1 MIHKLEVDSV
11 VLDFGPRRVLSDVYM
26 KFETGK
32 ITGLLGKNGN
42 GKTCLMKIIYGQLE
56 PNSKSIRFDD
66 SHIANLYKKPEIL
79 LYLPQFNFIPAGL
92 SLKRIFSDFSID
104 FQQFEKSF
112 PDFHSKYTTALNTLS
127 GGQRRIVEI
136 YMVLMSKSKFAMLDE
151 PFSHQSPL
159 VIEKI
164 SELIQE
170 AKTKKGILVTD
181 HMYQTIIDISDDL
194 YLLANGKTHLTK
206 DVEDLKFLGY
216 I

>member
-11 VLDFGPRRVLSDVYM
+11 ILDFGDRRILSDVYM
-26 KFETGK
+26 KLETGK

-42 GKTCLMKIIYGQLE
+42 GKTSLMKIIYGQLI
-56 PNSKSIRFDD
+56 PNSKSIRYDESYITD
-66 SHIANLYKKPEIL
+66 LYKRPDLL
-79 LYLPQFNFIPAGL
+79 LYLPQFNFIPSGL
-92 SLKRIFSDFSID
+92 TLKRIFSDFNID
-104 FQQFEKSF
+104 FHQFEKHF
-112 PDFHSKYTTALNTLS
+112 PEFKTKYTSALKTLS

-136 YMVLMSKSKFAMLDE
+136 YSVLMSDSKFAMLDE

-164 SELIQE
+164 SELMQE
-170 AKTKKGILVTD
+170 AKATKCILVTD
-181 HMYQTIIDISDDL
+181 HMYQAIIDISDAL

-206 DVEDLKFLGY
+206 EIEDLKFLGY

>member
-42 GKTCLMKIIYGQLE
+42 GKTCLMKIIYGQLQ
-56 PNSKSIRFDD
+56 PNSKSIRFDE
-66 SHIANLYKKPEIL
+66 SHVADLYKRPDLL

-92 SLKRIFSDFSID
+92 SLKRIFSDFSLD
-104 FQQFEKSF
+104 FQVFEKFF
-112 PDFHSKYTTALNTLS
+112 PEFNSKYTNTIKTLS

-136 YMVLMSKSKFAMLDE
+136 YMVLMSNSKFAMLDE

-164 SELIQE
+164 TELIYQ
-170 AKTKKGILVTD
+170 AKNNKGILVTD
-181 HMYQTIIDISDDL
+181 HMYKTIIEISDHL

-206 DVEDLKFLGY
+206 SVEDLKFLGY
-216 I
+216 V

>member
-32 ITGLLGKNGN
+32 VTGLLGKNGN
-42 GKTCLMKIIYGQLE
+42 GKTCLMKIIYGQLQ
-56 PNSKSIRFDD
+56 PNSKSIRFDE
-66 SHIANLYKKPEIL
+66 SHVAELYKRPDLL

-92 SLKRIFSDFSID
+92 SLKRIFSDFSLD
-104 FQQFEKSF
+104 FQVFEKFF
-112 PDFHSKYTTALNTLS
+112 PEFNSKYTTTLKTLS
-127 GGQRRIVEI
+127 GGQRRIIEI
-136 YMVLMSKSKFAMLDE
+136 YMVLMSNSKFAMLDE

-164 SELIQE
+164 TELINQ
-170 AKTKKGILVTD
+170 AKNNKGILVTD
-181 HMYQTIIDISDDL
+181 HMYQTIIEISDHL

-206 DVEDLKFLGY
+206 CVEDLKFLGY
-216 I
+216 V

>member
-11 VLDFGPRRVLSDVYM
+11 VLDFGERRVLSDVYM

-42 GKTCLMKIIYGQLE
+42 GKTCLMKIIYGQLQ
-56 PNSKSIRFDD
+56 PNSKSIRFDE
-66 SHIANLYKKPEIL
+66 SHVADLYKRPDLL

-92 SLKRIFSDFSID
+92 SLKRIFSDFNLD
-104 FQQFEKSF
+104 FQVFEKSF
-112 PDFHSKYTTALNTLS
+112 PEFNSKYTSTIKTLS

-136 YMVLMSKSKFAMLDE
+136 YMILMSDSKFAMLDE

-164 SELIQE
+164 TELIQE
-170 AKTKKGILVTD
+170 AKHKKGILVTD
-181 HMYQTIIDISDDL
+181 HMYQTIIDISDHL
-194 YLLANGKTHLTK
+194 YLLANGKTHLTRN
-206 DVEDLKFLGY
+206 VEDLKFLGY
-216 I
+216 V